1 MCGRYTQ
8 TRGTPEVRRHFE
20 ATCAVEDFPPRYNI
34 APQQNALVVVK
45 NGQRILQP
53 MRWGLVPFWAKDEVI
68 GTSLIN
74 ARAETLAVKPAF
86 RNALK
91 SQRCLVPADGFYEW
105 IKQGRTLKPVR
116 FVLKSGGLF
125 AFAGL
130 WDRWQGF
137 GGIQLE
143 TFTILTTEAN
153 PLIRKVHD
161 RMPVIVPPD
170 EYESWLADSF
180 QLVDLDRF
188 RRPWPAEM
196 MDSYPVSPEVN
207 RTGPDTPACIKP
219 YQDSQQELAF

>member
-8 TRGTPEVRRHFE
+8 TRGTPEVRRHF
-20 ATCAVEDFPPRYNI
+20 AAVCAVEDFPPRYNI

-53 MRWGLVPFWAKDEVI
+53 MRWGLVPFWAKDEAI
-68 GTSLIN
+68 GSSLIN
-74 ARAETLAVKPAF
+74 ARAETLAAKPAF

-105 IKQGRTLKPVR
+105 IKQGRIRKPVR
-116 FVLKSGGLF
+116 FVMKSGGLF

-137 GGIQLE
+137 GGITLE
-143 TFTILTTEAN
+143 TFAILTTEAN

-161 RMPVIVPPD
+161 RMPVIVSSD
-170 EYESWLADSF
+170 EYESWLADTF
-180 QLVDLDRF
+180 DLGDLERF
-188 RRPWPAEM
+188 RTPWPAEM
-196 MDSYPVSPEVN
+196 MDSYPVSPAIN
-207 RTGPDTPACIKP
+207 RPDLDTPECIKP
-219 YQDSQQELAF
+219 YQDRQQELAF